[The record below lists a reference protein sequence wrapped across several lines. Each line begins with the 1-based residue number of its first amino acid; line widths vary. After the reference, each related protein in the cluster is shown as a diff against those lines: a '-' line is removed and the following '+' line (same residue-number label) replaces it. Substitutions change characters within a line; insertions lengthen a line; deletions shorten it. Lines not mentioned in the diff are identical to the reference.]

1 MKRSV
6 SVGRTF
12 QLGTGV
18 GGKEF
23 DWQYFLEIVAHQ
35 ISSLLK
41 LGTTEGVVVVI
52 NGDQKSPLS
61 EIIDGNGKT
70 PSVVAMEKTFPEEI
84 ANGQI
89 VVHLCKN
96 WGYSSALNEGIEI
109 ARNEFDTELV
119 LTLSPEIEIAGIEL
133 DKAIEFMTEKKL
145 SVLGFQRE
153 GWQVPRNT
161 IALWDPDALEKIR
174 GFSLQCDDIGKTVL
188 IPKFGKVPLA
198 GMEDYL
204 ALLMLLKRL
213 LEMLPEILFKTSPN
227 PFWGMFGDSLEWN
240 VDFPEGSE
248 REYRH
253 LMKVARQE
261 AVMKEYAKWIF
272 PDLPYEQVMKALSDH
287 CCYL

>member
-1 MKRSV
+1 MSKVVTV
-6 SVGRTF
+6 SRTF
-12 QLGTGV
+12 QSKTGT

-23 DWQYFLEIVAHQ
+23 DWQYFSKIVAHQ
-35 ISSLLK
+35 ISSLLELK
-41 LGTTEGVVVVI
+41 TTEGIVIVV
-52 NGDQKSPLS
+52 NGDLKNPLS
-61 EIIDGNGKT
+61 EIIDNNGKT
-70 PSVVAMEKTFPEEI
+70 PSIVAMEKTFPEEI
-84 ANGQI
+84 ASGQI
-89 VVHLCKN
+89 VVQLCEN
-96 WGYSSALNEGIEI
+96 WGYSLALNKGIEV
-109 ARNEFDTELV
+109 ARDRFNTELI
-119 LTLSPEIEIAGIEL
+119 LTLSPEIEIVGIEL
-133 DKAIEFMTEKKL
+133 DKAIKSMTEKKL

-161 IALWDPDALEKIR
+161 IALWELDALEKIG

-188 IPKFGKVPLA
+188 IPKFGEVPLA
-198 GMEDYL
+198 GMEDFY
-204 ALLMLLKRL
+204 AL
-213 LEMLPEILFKTSPN
+213 LEMLKLFPD
-227 PFWGMFGDSLEWN
+227 FRWGMFGNSLEWK